1 MECILCSIL
10 FDSKHIFN
18 ELNAHID
25 RTSMLP
31 NFSIASDASLIKE
44 HFAVEINDDYQ
55 PNYNAQPTDLLPV
68 ITSNNPEELSLFHWG
83 ISPAFTK
90 SKEVSQKLLYAP
102 VEEILSKASQRK
114 NLKRQRCIIPADSFY
129 DWKDVGKKES
139 IPYRFH
145 LNNNSLFSIAGLWD
159 NFEDEEGKKVH
170 TFIILTTRANDD
182 MQGITER
189 MPAILNDDLMVE
201 WLNEA
206 NAEESI
212 LEFVMPFTD
221 ERIQSYTIHPKL
233 AKGQL
238 NDISL
243 WKKVPPANQF
253 GNLTL
258 FS

>member
-1 MECILCSIL
+1 
-10 FDSKHIFN
+10 
-18 ELNAHID
+18 
-25 RTSMLP
+25 MLP
-31 NFSIASDASLIKE
+31 NFSIASDPSLIQE
-44 HFAVEINDDYQ
+44 HFAVEIKGEYH
-55 PNYNAQPTDLLPV
+55 PNYNAQPTDLLPI
-68 ITSNNPEELSLFHWG
+68 ITSSNPEELSFFHWG
-83 ISPAFTK
+83 ISPDFTK
-90 SKEVSQKLLYAP
+90 SKEVSKKLLFAP
-102 VEEILSKASQRK
+102 VEEIPAKASQRK

-129 DWKDVGKKES
+129 DWKDVGKKEFV
-139 IPYRFH
+139 PYRFH

-159 NFEDEEGKKVH
+159 SFEDEDNKKVN
-170 TFIILTTRANDD
+170 TFIMLTTKANGD
-182 MQGITER
+182 MNEITER

-206 NAEESI
+206 HAEESI

-233 AKGQL
+233 AEGQL
-238 NDISL
+238 NDVSL